1 MPERP
6 YHDPQIAAAVGG
18 LAKAFAPP
26 SGVDAYGWARA
37 AAERAESQ
45 RLADLWAAAQNPG
58 SNQQQ
63 FDRMGQAVGRWTPS
77 SGYYGVNT
85 AAETSRM
92 NNAADNARAI
102 QQTRIQ
108 QDGELQR
115 SFLAPVGAGATR
127 FVPPQLAERFGV
139 PGTQTGVVS
148 LNPGEQATLPDGRV
162 LAGAP
167 KPKTESEV
175 SGEILAGLPPA
186 LRQAKVLGGVNTTET
201 IGADGQPRVEF
212 NSEAAIRGAQPVQQR
227 QGEAASIKNYVSPDG
242 AKRGTAAPGPDGKL
256 RDTQTGEEI
265 PPGSTFFSGVA
276 QGAPS
281 EFGPKTTEREGVYA
295 YGGTMSQQAVQD
307 LNAAF
312 ADPSKMPSAQDYML
326 FNAQQGA
333 PGMAGATKMLTQNM
347 MSPAGQLFYQNLQTA
362 LPYQLMVQ
370 SGQAVTEQEYQRKL
384 SELMPVPGEDP
395 AVTQNRIRNFNTY
408 LQAVQGLAGAAWD
421 KAQGAVPGAAPGAP
435 RAPSGPVKLVRDPKT
450 NRLVRPQ

>member
-6 YHDPQIAAAVGG
+6 YHDPQIAAAVGS

-26 SGVDAYGWARA
+26 SGADAYGWARA
-37 AAERAESQ
+37 AAERAEQQ
-45 RLADLWAAAQNPG
+45 RLADVWAMAQDPNA
-58 SNQQQ
+58 NQQQ
-63 FDRMGQAVGRWTPS
+63 FDRMGQAAGRWSPS
-77 SGYYGVNT
+77 AGYYGVNT
-85 AAETSRM
+85 AAETSRS
-92 NNAADNARAI
+92 NNAADNARAL

-115 SFLAPVGAGATR
+115 SFLAPVGQGATR

-139 PGTQTGVVS
+139 PGMQIGAIS
-148 LNPGEQATLPDGRV
+148 ANPGEQVTLPDGRV
-162 LAGAP
+162 ISGAP
-167 KPKTESEV
+167 KPVTEAEAR
-175 SGEILAGLPPA
+175 GAAFQGLDPRLQKAG
-186 LRQAKVLGGVNTTET
+186 VLGNVNTTET
-201 IGADGQPRVEF
+201 IGADGKPRVEF
-212 NSEAAIRGAQPVQQR
+212 NSEAAVRGAQPVEKR

-242 AKRGTAAPGPDGKL
+242 TKRGTAAPGPDGKL

-265 PPGSTFFSGVA
+265 PAGSTFFSGVA

-295 YGGTMSQQAVQD
+295 YGGTMSEQAVKD

-312 ADPSKMPSAQDYML
+312 SDPSKMPSAQDYML
-326 FNAQQGA
+326 FNTQQGA
-333 PGMAGATKMLTQNM
+333 PGMGGVTKMLTQNM

-395 AVTQNRIRNFNTY
+395 TVTQNRIRNFNTY
-408 LQAVQGLAGAAWD
+408 LQAVRGLAGAAWD
-421 KAQGAVPGAAPGAP
+421 KAQGTTPAGTPGAP
-435 RAPSGPVKLVRDPKT
+435 AASGPVKWVRDPKT
-450 NRLVRPQ
+450 NRLVRQQ